1 MPRRN
6 PLAPARD
13 VKILQSSIQR
23 RGSIEQG
30 SACSRDYHGRYGGK
44 MGQEYALTQ
53 RKTINQVHSVQPQP
67 VTKFISY
74 KLEGIGSTGKPA
86 FITPRSAVRSRPP
99 LPATSTNSRVTRRK
113 KSARWAMRGKMGLG
127 NIQLSPDLT
136 EITCH
141 SSSVTDNKIII

>member
-6 PLAPARD
+6 PLAAGARC
-13 VKILQSSIQR
+13 QSPSVFRSRR

-53 RKTINQVHSVQPQP
+53 RKTINQVHSLQPQP
-67 VTKFISY
+67 VIEFISY
-74 KLEGIGSTGKPA
+74 RLEIIGSTGGAA

-99 LPATSTNSRVTRRK
+99 LPIKSTNSRVTTCE
-113 KSARWAMRGKMGLG
+113 KSVPWAMRGKDGTG
-127 NIQLSPDLT
+127 NVRVRPDLT
-136 EITCH
+136 EL
-141 SSSVTDNKIII
+141 

>member
-1 MPRRN
+1 MGMNVKCSKFLAAATFEKAKTYVFAARLIHN
-6 PLAPARD
+6 P
-13 VKILQSSIQR
+13 K
-23 RGSIEQG
+23 
-30 SACSRDYHGRYGGK
+30 
-44 MGQEYALTQ
+44 
-53 RKTINQVHSVQPQP
+53 
-67 VTKFISY
+67 
-74 KLEGIGSTGKPA
+74 
-86 FITPRSAVRSRPP
+86 SAVRSRPS